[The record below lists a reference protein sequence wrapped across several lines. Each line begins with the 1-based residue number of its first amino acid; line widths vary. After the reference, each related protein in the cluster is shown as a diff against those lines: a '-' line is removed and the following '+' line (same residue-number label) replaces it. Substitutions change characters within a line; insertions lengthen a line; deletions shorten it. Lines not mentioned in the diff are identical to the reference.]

1 MAMDDKPASRT
12 IRIGNGSV
20 GLLGLEQ
27 AMQKALK
34 MQEGEEEAVEFLYL
48 AVASQNYIPA
58 KGASLYREALR
69 REYRKRSGKRVDDEG
84 GLDIRILGKACLS
97 CNRLN
102 TMVFD
107 ILQRLGIAADIV
119 LVHDPDEIGRFGVL
133 STPALVING
142 EVKSAGRLPL
152 PVQVEEWLLEA
163 VTRTP

>member
-1 MAMDDKPASRT
+1 MDDTPAPRT

-27 AMQKALK
+27 AMQTALSMK
-34 MQEGEEEAVEFLYL
+34 GREEEAVEFLYR
-48 AVASQNYIPA
+48 AVAGQNYIPVE
-58 KGASLYREALR
+58 GESLYREALR
-69 REYRKRSGKRVDDEG
+69 REYRKRAGKRVDAEG

-119 LVHDPDEIGRFGVL
+119 LIHDPDEIWRFGVL

-142 EVKSAGRLPL
+142 KIKSAGRLPN
-152 PVQVEEWLLEA
+152 PAQVEEWLREA
-163 VTRTP
+163 VAGNP